1 MKQAAV
7 ALHKAGQWSIVY
19 DAQWRIA
26 WLSDA
31 QVSNLKFENHAH
43 TSGVR
48 EHALAWN
55 DSRFWAM
62 NRQYCL
68 DFGGFVLADMPGG
81 KDELRGIACP
91 EVCALIDKMTPN
103 DDNVLRTFVSGR
115 QLEDVQVTVD
125 ITIVRLRDS
134 VGTFVGAVY
143 IQKPGGDAFTLAAM
157 TNIISPQMVQQMGTV
172 LKAARR
178 PAAILC
184 ADLDGSAPLSRHLST
199 ASYFRLMRRWVFSAD
214 RCIVND
220 GGLVGRHAGD
230 GVTAFFL
237 AESLGSEST
246 AARACISA
254 ARSIRQAAVELAENE
269 NSEIEPSEVVTRF
282 GLHWG
287 STLYVGAISSQ
298 GRFEVTALGDQ
309 VNEAARIEACA
320 SGGRTLAS
328 KELIERLSRDDALA
342 LGIDVE
348 LVNYSALGSLS
359 TATEKARR
367 DAPVLAVYDV

>member
-1 MKQAAV
+1 MRQAAV
-7 ALHKAGQWSIVY
+7 ALHEAGQWSIVY
-19 DAQWRIA
+19 DAGWRIA

-31 QVSNLKFENHAH
+31 QVSNLRFENHAH

-55 DSRFWAM
+55 DSGFWAM

-68 DFGGFVLADMPGG
+68 DFGGFVLADTPGG
-81 KDELRGIACP
+81 RDELRGIASP
-91 EVCALIDKMTPN
+91 EVCALIDEMTPN
-103 DDNVLRTFVSGR
+103 DDNVLRAVVVGR

-125 ITIVRLRDS
+125 ITIIRLRDS
-134 VGTFVGAVY
+134 AGKFVGAVY
-143 IQKPGGDAFTLAAM
+143 IQKPSGDAFTLAAM
-157 TNIISPQMVQQMGTV
+157 TNIISPQMVQQMGIV
-172 LKAARR
+172 LRAARR

-199 ASYFRLMRRWVFSAD
+199 ANYFRVVRRWVFSTD
-214 RCIVND
+214 RCIVNA

-237 AESLGSEST
+237 TESLGSEST

-254 ARSIRQAAVELAENE
+254 ARSIRQAAAEVAE
-269 NSEIEPSEVVTRF
+269 HSEIELGEVVTRF

-328 KELIERLSRDDALA
+328 KELIERLSRDGALA

-367 DAPVLAVYDV
+367 DAPVLAVCDV

>member
-1 MKQAAV
+1 MRQAAV
-7 ALHKAGQWSIVY
+7 ALHEAGQWSIVY

-62 NRQYCL
+62 NRQYGI
-68 DFGGFVLADMPGG
+68 DFGGFVLADTPGG
-81 KDELRGIACP
+81 KDELRAIACP
-91 EVCALIDKMTPN
+91 EVCALLDEMTPN
-103 DDNVLRTFVSGR
+103 SDNVLRTVVIGR
-115 QLEDVQVTVD
+115 QLEDVHVTVD
-125 ITIVRLRDS
+125 ITIIRLRDPA
-134 VGTFVGAVY
+134 GAFVGAVY

-157 TNIISPQMVQQMGTV
+157 TNIISPQMVQQMGAV
-172 LKAARR
+172 LRAARR

-184 ADLDGSAPLSRHLST
+184 ADLDGSAPLSRRLST
-199 ASYFRLMRRWVFSAD
+199 ANYFRLMRRWVFSAD

-237 AESLGSEST
+237 AESLGSESA

-254 ARSIRQAAVELAENE
+254 ARSIRHAAVEVAER
-269 NSEIEPSEVVTRF
+269 SGVEPDEVVTRF

-328 KELIERLSRDDALA
+328 KELIERLSRDDAVA

-348 LVNYSALGSLS
+348 LVNYRALGSLS

-367 DAPVLAVYDV
+367 DAPVLAVCDV